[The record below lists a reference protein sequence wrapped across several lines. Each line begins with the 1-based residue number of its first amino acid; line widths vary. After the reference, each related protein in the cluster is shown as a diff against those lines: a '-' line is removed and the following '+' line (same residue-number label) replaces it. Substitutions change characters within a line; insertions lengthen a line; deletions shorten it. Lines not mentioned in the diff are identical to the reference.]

1 MVCIQCGAET
11 KVVNSRLQKRL
22 NQVWRRRKCLACG
35 VVFTTNE
42 VTDYGGSIAV
52 RNHRGAL
59 TPFSR
64 DKLLLSLYASLQH
77 RKTAAQDASSLSD
90 TVISRVLTQSQHS
103 VIDDRNIVNTVYL
116 VLLRFDK
123 VAAVHYEA
131 FHKG

>member
-22 NQVWRRRKCLACG
+22 NQVWRRRKCTTCNI
-35 VVFTTNE
+35 VFTTNE
-42 VTDYGGSIAV
+42 VTDYSGSIAV
-52 RNHRGAL
+52 RDYNGAL
-59 TPFSR
+59 APFLR

-77 RKTAAQDASSLSD
+77 RKTAAQDAASLTD
-90 TVISRVLTQSQHS
+90 TVISRLLAQSQRS
-103 VIDDRNIVNTVYL
+103 VIEDRSIVNTAYL

-131 FHKG
+131 FHA

>member
-22 NQVWRRRKCLACG
+22 NQVWRRRKCTSCG
-35 VVFTTNE
+35 IIFTTNE

-52 RNHRGAL
+52 RDHRGTL

-77 RKTAAQDASSLSD
+77 RESAAQDATALSD
-90 TVISRVLTQSQHS
+90 TVISRILTQSQHS
-103 VIDDRNIVNTVYL
+103 VIDDQNIVNTAYL

-131 FHKG
+131 FHRG